1 MLGIQLAKLHIKL
14 KSKVALLL
22 VTSWKFMNTHS

>member
-22 VTSWKFMNTHS
+22 VTSWKFIEYP